1 VRATAQAQYEFLV
14 PLVKGYNT
22 EQSIEIAS
30 FGVQIHGGM
39 GFIEETGAAQHYRDA
54 RILPIYEG
62 TTAIQ
67 ANDLIGRKTL
77 RDAGAVALGFSA
89 DIDATIAQL
98 NASSQTQLQQM
109 AAPLQSA
116 VQAYN
121 RVVHFVVQNTK
132 TQPKQVFAGSVL
144 YLKLAGLVIS
154 AGQIARGALA
164 AAGRARLWRR
174 RARGARALRA
184 RAGRVFRARDERRRG
199 RRALVLLAAR
209 RVAVPRDARG
219 RGRGRRGRGL

>member
-22 EQSIEIAS
+22 EQSIEITS

-77 RDAGAVALGFSA
+77 RDAGAVALAFSV

-132 TQPKQVFAGSVL
+132 TQPNQVFAGSVL
-144 YLKLAGLVIS
+144 YLKLAGLVLS

-164 AAGRARLWRR
+164 AA
-174 RARGARALRA
+174 
-184 RAGRVFRARDERRRG
+184 E
-199 RRALVLLAAR
+199 LLAAGNTDEVFLQAKISTAAFYVQHLLPQSSALAAAVIDGASAVSDFD
-209 RVAVPRDARG
+209 VAG
-219 RGRGRRGRGL
+219 F